1 MNLRNKALAAC
12 CSIALGAGPA
22 CAEGY
27 EQGRAAYKN
36 GQHREAYE
44 LFRAG
49 AENDH
54 AASQYMLCLFY
65 QDGIVVERDE
75 GHAYKWCRKSAEQNN
90 VDAQLRL
97 GLMLLSGV
105 GVESNEIE
113 AIEWLNNASDGGNQ
127 EASEVLWPGFV
138 GLAYSLLNS
147 TAGLKGF

>member
-49 AENDH
+49 AENDPT
-54 AASQYMLCLFY
+54 SIKPFSDLGRRSFIM
-65 QDGIVVERDE
+65 
-75 GHAYKWCRKSAEQNN
+75 
-90 VDAQLRL
+90 RL
-97 GLMLLSGV
+97 
-105 GVESNEIE
+105 
-113 AIEWLNNASDGGNQ
+113 
-127 EASEVLWPGFV
+127 
-138 GLAYSLLNS
+138 
-147 TAGLKGF
+147 